1 MTLKIKKTPCRDGA
15 NDKTLKRLN
24 HISIVPKLLGHK
36 KHYVTSFVH
45 QQGVTQ

>member
-24 HISIVPKLLGHK
+24 HISIVPKIDWRINP
-36 KHYVTSFVH
+36 YVTTINH
-45 QQGVTQ
+45 NLGVIQ